1 MKNSLVLL
9 ISALLATVSNAGT
22 LVSGSAVFSINQAAS
37 AANTPLTTLSAF
49 FGSTETRAQIL
60 ADPGVAFTPGNLPF
74 PAQPYAISNPTG
86 RTLQATNVD
95 LDPADLLGSWT
106 PVANDFGPFVVGG
119 EQIGLSGMMRWTGT
133 YTGVLLFGDF
143 ALRYSPTRT
152 GVVRHGNTLSG
163 LVLTSNIDFANAA
176 YADLANVT
184 ISPVTNHQFTI
195 TGDLVYSDGFSA
207 LTGDTNDNGIDFG
220 NFTFT
225 GTFAAE
231 VPPQPQITRLP
242 SGNVQLVFPTMAN
255 TIYRIQY
262 SSQLADD
269 WTTVTDSVTGDGEP
283 ATWTDSGPPGTEA
296 APSTV
301 SRRFYR
307 IFVE

>member
-1 MKNSLVLL
+1 MIKHRPILL
-9 ISALLATVSNAGT
+9 SFLIPGAAVADT
-22 LVSGSAVFSINQAAS
+22 LVSGTAVFSINEAAS
-37 AANTPLTTLSAF
+37 AANTPVTTLSAF
-49 FGSTETRAQIL
+49 FGSTETRDQIL
-60 ADPGVAFTPGNLPF
+60 SAPGVPFTPSTLSF

-86 RTLQATNVD
+86 RTLQATNTN

-143 ALRYSPTRT
+143 ALRYSPSRT

-163 LVLTSNIDFANAA
+163 LVLTSNIDFVNAA

-184 ISPVTNHQFTI
+184 ISPLSNNQFTI

-207 LTGDTNDNGIDFG
+207 LTGDPNDNGIDFG

-225 GTFAAE
+225 GTLA
-231 VPPQPQITRLP
+231 PDSLPQPQITRLS
-242 SGNVQLVFPTMAN
+242 SGDVQLEFPTKAD
-255 TIYRIQY
+255 TVYRIQY
-262 SSQLADD
+262 SSELADG
-269 WTTVTDSVTGDGEP
+269 WKTVTDGVAGDGE
-283 ATWTDSGPPGTEA
+283 AAVWIDSGPPKTEA
-296 APSTV
+296 PPATV
-301 SRRFYR
+301 PRRFYR
-307 IFVE
+307 IFKD

>member
-1 MKNSLVLL
+1 MNHHLIFP
-9 ISALLATVSNAGT
+9 ISAILVTSSTAGT
-22 LVSGSAVFSINQAAS
+22 LVSGSAVFSINEAAS
-37 AANTPLTTLSAF
+37 AANTPLTTISAF
-49 FGSTETRAQIL
+49 FGSSETRAQIL

-74 PAQPYAISNPTG
+74 PAQPYTVSNPTG

-106 PVANDFGPFVVGG
+106 PATGDYGAFVVGG
-119 EQIGLSGMMRWTGT
+119 EQIGLSGMTRWTGT

-143 ALRYSPTRT
+143 ALRYSPSRT

-163 LVLTSNIDFANAA
+163 LVLTSNIDFVNAA

-184 ISPVTNHQFTI
+184 ITSLPNSQFTI

-207 LTGDTNDNGIDFG
+207 LTGDPNDNGIDFG

-225 GTFAAE
+225 GTLASV

-242 SGNVQLVFPTMAN
+242 SGDVQLVFPTTAN
-255 TIYRIQY
+255 TVYRIQY

-283 ATWTDSGPPGTEA
+283 ATWTDSGPPGTEV